1 MTRFKTLHYLRFS
14 ILQFHSFCASF
25 FHSSLCCFV
34 QICSIRLN
42 GFYWHYIWHVSPKH
56 TWVTASL
63 SINQNVNLGSTP
75 SSLLLVPFCLPCVF
89 PSPSTFHWLKS
100 QILPPHSVFSTFLL
114 SSSLSVPGA
123 RLALRLFNCH
133 GLGRRKMKVEQVGE
147 GRVGSGLESGV
158 E

>member
-1 MTRFKTLHYLRFS
+1 MTRFKCSVVFFCFTHSANPLLFIFVLLCSDLQLALMGFIDITFDMCHPSTLAL
-14 ILQFHSFCASF
+14 IL
-25 FHSSLCCFV
+25 
-34 QICSIRLN
+34 I
-42 GFYWHYIWHVSPKH
+42 
-56 TWVTASL
+56 SL

-75 SSLLLVPFCLPCVF
+75 SSVLLVPFCLPRFF

-100 QILPPHSVFSTFLL
+100 QILPPRSVFSTFLL